1 MFSIFV
7 KKNHMG
13 FIPFLY
19 RKTLLLLSLAALYIL
34 TGCYAPRYTEVEI
47 LFPAEKDLPDEINKV
62 AMVNRCY
69 LPLAERKKSGI
80 YYENNQFRREK
91 NYQDSIVS
99 DNALY
104 SFAYHVNVAPRLNV
118 AENDSIIRQN
128 IDEYQ
133 FLEPMKPDKV
143 SKICKET
150 GADAVVALEAFH
162 SFDSLDYYTS
172 GFEVVGVR
180 ATSLFTLWRTYSPER
195 QIPIDKLFD
204 QDTVWFDGVGY
215 SASSARENLPSRKE
229 ALQEASYQAGEKYAQ
244 QISPHWKTIER
255 LYFEYYNKP
264 MSKAT
269 EFAEDSQWKKAAS
282 IWRKIAS
289 EGSRTKHAIAAFN
302 MAVASEMSGKLD
314 LAGYWIN
321 EAIKKKSNAS
331 IFKNYKATIAERI
344 KRQQVINRQMNIS
357 D

>member
-1 MFSIFV
+1 
-7 KKNHMG
+7 MG
-13 FIPFLY
+13 FLTTIF
-19 RKTLLLLSLAALYIL
+19 RKIFLLLSLAALYIL
-34 TGCYAPRYTEVEI
+34 TGCYAPRYTEVDI

-62 AMVNRCY
+62 AMVNRSY
-69 LPLAERKKSGI
+69 LPLKERKKSGI
-80 YYENNQFRREK
+80 YYENNQYKRDK

-118 AENDSIIRQN
+118 TENDSIIRKN
-128 IDEYQ
+128 INEYE
-133 FLEPMKPDKV
+133 FLEPMKPDNV
-143 SKICKET
+143 SKICNET
-150 GADAVVALEAFH
+150 DADAVVALEAFH
-162 SFDSLDYYTS
+162 SFDSLGYYTS

-180 ATSLFTLWRTYSPER
+180 ATSLFTLWRTYSPKI
-195 QIPIDKLFD
+195 QSPIDKLFD
-204 QDTVWFDGVGY
+204 QDTVWFEGVGY
-215 SASSARENLPSRKE
+215 STSNAQRNLPSRKE
-229 ALQEASYQAGEKYAQ
+229 ALQEASYQAGKKYAQ

-269 EFAEDSQWKKAAS
+269 EFAEDSQWKKAAA
-282 IWRKIAS
+282 IWRKIAK

-302 MAVASEMSGKLD
+302 MAVASEMLGQLD

-331 IFKNYKATIAERI
+331 IFKNYKATIANRIER
-344 KRQQVINRQMNIS
+344 QEEINRQMNIR

>member
-1 MFSIFV
+1 MRFR
-7 KKNHMG
+7 MT
-13 FIPFLY
+13 LY
-19 RKTLLLLSLAALYIL
+19 RKILLLLPLATLYIL

-47 LFPAEKDLPDEINKV
+47 LFPAEKDIPDEINKV
-62 AMVNRCY
+62 AMVNRSY
-69 LPLAERKKSGI
+69 LPLEERKKSGI
-80 YYENNQFRREK
+80 YYENNQFKREK
-91 NYQDSIVS
+91 VYQDSIVS

-104 SFAYHVNVAPRLNV
+104 SFAYHVNVAPRLTV
-118 AENDSIIRQN
+118 AEKDSIIRKN

-172 GFEVVGVR
+172 GFEVIGVR
-180 ATSLFTLWRTYSPER
+180 ATSLFTLWRTYFPKFKSPV
-195 QIPIDKLFD
+195 DKLFD
-204 QDTVWFDGVGY
+204 QDTVWFEGVGY
-215 SASSARENLPSRKE
+215 STYSARKNLPSRKQ

-244 QISPHWKTIER
+244 QISPHYKTIER

-264 MSKAT
+264 MSRAT
-269 EFAEDSQWKKAAS
+269 DFARDSQWKKAAA
-282 IWRKIAS
+282 IWRKIAK

-302 MAVASEMSGKLD
+302 MAVASEMLGQLD
-314 LAGYWIN
+314 LAGYWID

-331 IFKNYKATIAERI
+331 IFNKYKATIADRI
-344 KRQQVINRQMNIS
+344 KRQEVINRQMNIN